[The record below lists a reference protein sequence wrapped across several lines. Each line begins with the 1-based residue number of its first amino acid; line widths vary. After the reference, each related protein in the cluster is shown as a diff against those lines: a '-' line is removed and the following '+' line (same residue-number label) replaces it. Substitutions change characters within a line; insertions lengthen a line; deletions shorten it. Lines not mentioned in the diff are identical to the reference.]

1 MLKNVTI
8 TLSEEVARWARVRA
22 AEENVSLSKLVSKI
36 LEAQMV
42 RSDEY
47 QEAHRRWQEL
57 TSRKSLRIDAGKR
70 LTREQA
76 NARR

>member
-8 TLSEEVARWARVRA
+8 TFSEEVARRARVRA
-22 AEENVSLSKLVSKI
+22 AEENVSLSKLVGKI
-36 LEAQMV
+36 LEAQLI

-57 TSRKSLRIDAGKR
+57 TSRKSLRMDAAKR